1 MARGATKTAEQTA
14 QGIGNTATANQNT
27 ATSEQ
32 NQSYSALMPQIMS
45 MLQPGGNPA
54 VTAATMGSLGSSYG
68 SADAGVKD
76 TAARTNNAASTNASL
91 DQLARN
97 KGATF
102 AQTAANNVETQQ
114 GTADKLLAQLFGQTS
129 QNQSNAGGQRIG
141 ANNSYISG
149 INSGGGVLSTILQ
162 TAKKAAGAAAGA
174 DDAGGAGG
182 GAAAA

>member
-14 QGIGNTATANQNT
+14 QGIGNTAAANQATSTAQANT
-27 ATSEQ
+27 AYGT
-32 NQSYSALMPQIMS
+32 LMPQIMS

-68 SADAGVKD
+68 AADQGAKD
-76 TAARTNNAASTNASL
+76 TAARTNNAASTNATE

-102 AQTAANNVETQQ
+102 AQTAANNVMDQQ
-114 GTADKLLAQLFGQTS
+114 STADKLLSGIFGQS
-129 QNQSNAGGQRIG
+129 SNNATAAGGQRIG

-149 INSGGGVLSTILQ
+149 INSGNGVLKTIMQ
-162 TAKKAAGAAAGA
+162 GISGAAGAAGKVAAG
-174 DDAGGAGG
+174 
-182 GAAAA
+182 